1 MSNLK
6 LSGISKSFDGIKTI
20 HDVDLDIK
28 DGEFVVFV
36 GPSGCGKSTLLRLIA
51 GLEKVTEGEINIG
64 GRVVNDLEPSKR
76 GISMVF
82 QSYAL
87 YPHMTVRQNMSV
99 GLKVA
104 GLKKNEIEIKVNEA
118 AKILQLDDLMERKP
132 AQLSGGQRQR
142 VAIGR
147 SIVRNP
153 DVFLFDEPLSNL
165 DAELRVKM
173 RLEITALHEQL
184 KSTMVYVTH
193 DQVEAMTMADKI
205 VVLKEGRVVQ
215 VGSPLELYN
224 NPVNQFV
231 GGFIGSP
238 RMNFIAASF
247 HKQEGKNITLKTTA
261 GDNVDF
267 ALDAD
272 TTLKNT
278 PLSIGIRP
286 EHIALG
292 NKYSVKIRLKIKAI
306 ELLGGTSYVHGS
318 QENGED
324 LIVEIKSENM
334 LERHK
339 EYDFSFCPSRCHVF
353 DHLGNVIKLVRN

>member
-1 MSNLK
+1 MADLK
-6 LSGISKSFDGIKTI
+6 LSKVNKSFDGIKTI
-20 HDVDLDIK
+20 HDIDLDIK

-51 GLEKVTEGEINIG
+51 GLETITEGEINIG
-64 GRVVNDLEPSKR
+64 GKVVNDLEPSKR
-76 GISMVF
+76 GIAMVF

-104 GLKKNEIEIKVNEA
+104 GMPKNEIEIKVNEA
-118 AKILQLDDLMERKP
+118 AKILQLDELMDRTP
-132 AQLSGGQRQR
+132 AKLSGGQRQR

-184 KSTMVYVTH
+184 GSTMIYVTH

-205 VVLKEGRVVQ
+205 VVLKAGRVVQ
-215 VGSPLELYN
+215 VGTPLELYN

-231 GGFIGSP
+231 GGFMGSP
-238 RMNFIAASF
+238 RMNFISAVF
-247 HKQEGKNITLKTTA
+247 HKQDGRNLTLKTTA
-261 GDNVDF
+261 GEKIDF
-267 ALDAD
+267 TLASD
-272 TTLKNT
+272 TKLKNL

-292 NKYSVKIRLKIKAI
+292 SKHSVKLQLKINAL
-306 ELLGGTSYVHGS
+306 ELLGGTSFVHANQGN
-318 QENGED
+318 EEE
-324 LIVEIKSENM
+324 LIIEIKSENM
-334 LERHK
+334 PERHQQC
-339 EYDFSFCPSRCHVF
+339 EFSFCPSRCHIF
-353 DHLGNVIKLVRN
+353 DHLGKAIELARD